1 MWRFTSTLE
10 HALYP
15 DRAGIML
22 NNLTIVIP
30 INNPPNLELFI
41 NENRDLLRSAAHKII
56 IDSGGGQI
64 FRDARKLG
72 FLPLLY
78 EAIDLS
84 FWEARKFGY
93 QYVVTP
99 FTLNLD
105 CDVVPP
111 MAYINEALE
120 LLRGKVDAVSIHFEP
135 IHTGHL
141 EFGVS
146 MWKTEILKKLYD
158 YPPKPVDKLV
168 KVGKQEWVAAFQWG
182 FCECSYMWSRLL
194 NSGGRLE
201 TLPHRARHLKA
212 NSKS

>member
-1 MWRFTSTLE
+1 MPLKE
-10 HALYP
+10 
-15 DRAGIML
+15 
-22 NNLTIVIP
+22 LTIVIP
-30 INNPPNLELFI
+30 IKNPPNLELFI
-41 NENRDLLRSAAHKII
+41 NENSDLLKSTAHKII
-56 IDSGGGQI
+56 IDSGGGEA
-64 FRDARKLG
+64 FRKARDLG

-78 EAIDLS
+78 EARDLP

-93 QYVVTP
+93 GYAVTP

-111 MAYINEALE
+111 IAYIEDALA
-120 LLRGKVDAVSIHFEP
+120 LLMEKADAVSIHFEP

-146 MWKTEILKKLYD
+146 MWKTSVLIKLYD
-158 YPPKPVDKLV
+158 YPPRPVEKLI
-168 KVGKQEWVAAFQWG
+168 KVGKQEWVAAFQCG

-201 TLPHRARHLKA
+201 TLPYKAKHLK
-212 NSKS
+212 